1 MTEFV
6 DRSEAGRRLAAR
18 LRSLGLA
25 EGVVLGLPR
34 GGVPVAAEVAR
45 SLALP
50 FDVVVVRKVG
60 LPTHPELAMG
70 AVGESGTVVK
80 NADIIRFYDV
90 SEEEFSAV
98 VEKEQRELERRAALW
113 RSVDRVDLADQ
124 VAILVDDGIATGATV
139 RTACAVVRRLG
150 ARRVLVAAP
159 VAPRELRAA
168 DLGTDDLVVVVAP
181 RRLVAVGR
189 HYDDFTQ
196 TTDAEVTAALGR

>member
-6 DRSEAGRRLAAR
+6 DRSEAGRQLAAR